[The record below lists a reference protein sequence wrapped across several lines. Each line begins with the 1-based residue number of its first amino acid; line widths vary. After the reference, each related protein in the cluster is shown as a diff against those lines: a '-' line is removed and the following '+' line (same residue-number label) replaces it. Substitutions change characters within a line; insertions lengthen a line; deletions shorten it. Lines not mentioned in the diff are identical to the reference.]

1 MALYPMFPLINLTS
15 KLKTSN
21 EEFRA
26 ARAGGERSLSQPS
39 VGRWCL
45 PAEGLF
51 KVNSDASV
59 RVHDRVAGLGFVV
72 RDHLGAVIASGT
84 NRLDA
89 SLSPQYAETLAI
101 KLGAEVAIES
111 GLCPVLLKS
120 DASFVIILIN
130 NVTIPLF
137 KIGFIV

>member
-1 MALYPMFPLINLTS
+1 MSAVFL
-15 KLKTSN
+15 

-51 KVNSDASV
+51 KVNSDAYV
-59 RVHDRVAGLGFVV
+59 RVHDRVVGLGFVV
-72 RDHLGAVIASGT
+72 RDHLGAVIATGT

-89 SLSPQYAETLAI
+89 SLSPQFAETLAI
-101 KLGAEVAIES
+101 KLGVEVAIES
-111 GLCPVLLKS
+111 GLCPVLLEF
-120 DASFVIILIN
+120 DASSFVLCFWVIAGAGSPD
-130 NVTIPLF
+130 VAAR
-137 KIGFIV
+137 